1 MISMSSWSYFLSFST
16 ALDGGRCWSMS
27 IQFVVR
33 LACMNA
39 DIGGVDFSSAA
50 WLAVERRKKQPL
62 YLAAMMR
69 ADSPGSG
76 GWLQLSLVGW
86 WRRGSGCGRGGW
98 VDRRSAT
105 WVCGVHNKCPRAGDR
120 RLVVSRL
127 LVNLWGDWCQSKKT
141 ITKNDHKIKKTI
153 TKSQNEDHKKR
164 SQNAITKNDHKILW
178 SFVRPYFLSCNN
190 RNRYFFQS
198 IHGFWQ
204 KFALLLVRT
213 NILLVA

>member
-1 MISMSSWSYFLSFST
+1 MS
-16 ALDGGRCWSMS
+16 
-27 IQFVVR
+27 
-33 LACMNA
+33 A

-69 ADSPGSG
+69 ADSGSG

-127 LVNLWGDWCQSKKT
+127 LVNLWGD
-141 ITKNDHKIKKTI
+141 
-153 TKSQNEDHKKR
+153 
-164 SQNAITKNDHKILW
+164 
-178 SFVRPYFLSCNN
+178 
-190 RNRYFFQS
+190 
-198 IHGFWQ
+198 
-204 KFALLLVRT
+204 
-213 NILLVA
+213 